1 MCVNVCQCVS
11 CPGSA
16 VISGLEVAGLLSLL
30 LVVAG
35 AVLAIYWMWGRQ
47 RHAALTVF
55 SYQTQHTGQT
65 ELKPI
70 ITNTGS
76 GNIRLPAQ
84 GKYWPDVGSLS
95 SSLLELTKYI
105 FPLFGKVSKY
115 YYYGY
120 FYTIFNSGLILESRK
135 NTKESIPSWEFY
147 MLLIFIFTLTDSLN
161 KIFWLG
167 QECKPTRQRPR
178 IWG

>member
-16 VISGLEVAGLLSLL
+16 VISGLEVVGLLSLL
-30 LVVAG
+30 VVVAG

-47 RHAALTVF
+47 THAALTVF

-84 GKYWPDVGSLS
+84 GKY
-95 SSLLELTKYI
+95 
-105 FPLFGKVSKY
+105 
-115 YYYGY
+115 
-120 FYTIFNSGLILESRK
+120 
-135 NTKESIPSWEFY
+135 
-147 MLLIFIFTLTDSLN
+147 
-161 KIFWLG
+161 
-167 QECKPTRQRPR
+167 
-178 IWG
+178 